1 LKNTTND
8 LVGVPF
14 RLILFREKIKV
25 ADVSNIPVLRKQ
37 ATDARNIVLS
47 EERLEMLV
55 KVLGNGQLAQKA
67 RTVTLHIKLGFS
79 PFCATIDPSRLT
91 FYP

>member
-55 KVLGNGQLAQKA
+55 NGQLALK
-67 RTVTLHIKLGFS
+67 S
-79 PFCATIDPSRLT
+79 PNRNPP
-91 FYP
+91 Y